1 MVDRVQALVWES
13 PGKGGTQNEM
23 VPKEIDPNE
32 DALDARGLFLQDDT
46 SADNNVTIQRD
57 DDGKMQFKDVENPS
71 GYSLAQLAEG
81 GSSINDMLVN
91 QYGDVLSNQFGNVL
105 LKG

>member
-13 PGKGGTQNEM
+13 PGKGGTQDEI
-23 VPKEIDPNE
+23 VPKEINPNE
-32 DALDARGLFLQDDT
+32 DALDARGLFLQSAS
-46 SADNNVTIQRD
+46 SADNAVSVQRD
-57 DDGKMQFKDVENPS
+57 IDGNMKFQDGQNPS
-71 GYSLAQLAEG
+71 GYSLTQLAEG

-91 QYGDVLSNQFGNVL
+91 QYGDVLSNQDGNVL